1 MKRKIIEVGS
11 EGDRLLREKSVEVD
25 EFGDELHEL
34 LDDLWELL
42 GNQLGLTGPQVGY
55 GKRVF
60 VLNGKLFRGGKD
72 LEVINP
78 EIVLK
83 GGMVMGVEVCL
94 SLPDR
99 EWLVKRRSKL
109 VMEWSDRFG
118 RRRRMKAKGL
128 LSRVIQHER
137 DHLFGVMVDE
147 VGRELVKD
155 EEEGDGE

>member
-1 MKRKIIEVGS
+1 MSEILEVGDD
-11 EGDRLLREKSVEVD
+11 GDGLLREKSVEVED
-25 EFGDELHEL
+25 FGDELHEV
-34 LDDLWELL
+34 LDGLWELL

-60 VLNGKLFRGGKD
+60 VLNGKLFRGGND

-118 RRRRMKAKGL
+118 RRRRLKAKGL
-128 LSRVIQHER
+128 LSRVIQHEC
-137 DHLFGVMVDE
+137 DHLSGVMVDE
-147 VGRELVKD
+147 VGRELVEK

>member
-1 MKRKIIEVGS
+1 MSEILEVGDD
-11 EGDRLLREKSVEVD
+11 GDGLLREKSVEVED
-25 EFGDELHEL
+25 FGDELHAV
-34 LDDLWELL
+34 LDGLWDLL

-60 VLNGKLFRGGKD
+60 VLNGKLFRKGND

-78 EIVLK
+78 AIVLK

-99 EWLVKRRSKL
+99 EWLVKRRSRL

-128 LSRVIQHER
+128 LSRVIQLEC
-137 DHLFGVMVDE
+137 DHLSGVLVDV
-147 VGRELVKD
+147 VGRELVEK